1 MRKVRVPATQ
11 PLSAPRSCPKSDS
24 SWAGIVVEPWIVG
37 VGWEPLV
44 VNLSAV
50 DDVNGRIND
59 VITGCFLLSH
69 SFLIRS
75 VLFAAAISSK
85 QQVQTYWARSLS
97 ENSRQWWIFHGLP
110 QRIPVQCLMQSAVA
124 DTLVVGFI
132 WNDFF
137 APSLNL
143 LRRSGASDY
152 LRTLE
157 FWAEVVPILFLPML
171 ALVRW
176 RKRSIHIAFRC
187 SISCTDCKKQGPNP
201 SQRSRGSKYFG
212 KWLDRPHLV
221 TISESLWFP
230 LAVCFLSFWAEIC
243 SVSNALSSEMLVKFC
258 QMGPLGMAKRLR
270 LASTQPK
277 GSKYHIGLRNG
288 GGLIWDMAWYGLIW
302 DGQMLIFHDIS
313 ILSKIQAQSQSV
325 QISAIESVKHS
336 KDVYIYI
343 YI

>member
-137 APSLNL
+137 CSVFKSFKKIWG
-143 LRRSGASDY
+143 LR
-152 LRTLE
+152 
-157 FWAEVVPILFLPML
+157 LP
-171 ALVRW
+171 
-176 RKRSIHIAFRC
+176 
-187 SISCTDCKKQGPNP
+187 PNP
-201 SQRSRGSKYFG
+201 WILSRSCS
-212 KWLDRPHLV
+212 H
-221 TISESLWFP
+221 SFP
-230 LAVCFLSFWAEIC
+230 AHACT
-243 SVSNALSSEMLVKFC
+243 C
-258 QMGPLGMAKRLR
+258 QMAK
-270 LASTQPK
+270 
-277 GSKYHIGLRNG
+277 
-288 GGLIWDMAWYGLIW
+288 
-302 DGQMLIFHDIS
+302 
-313 ILSKIQAQSQSV
+313 
-325 QISAIESVKHS
+325 AINSHCF
-336 KDVYIYI
+336 
-343 YI
+343 